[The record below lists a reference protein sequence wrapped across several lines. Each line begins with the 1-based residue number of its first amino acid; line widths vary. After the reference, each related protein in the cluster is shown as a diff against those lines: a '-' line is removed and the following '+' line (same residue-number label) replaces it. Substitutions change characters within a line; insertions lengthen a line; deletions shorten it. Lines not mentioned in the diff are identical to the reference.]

1 LIPVLHALALVLALA
16 PSARGRTRA
25 RVDGGPKSTSLR
37 GEVDL
42 EGAHGLALL
51 PPEPGPPAGPHAA
64 ARKVSIARAE
74 GGVRITATWTLAAT
88 KPGWYAATLLG
99 PGAHVER
106 ISIGG
111 ARATGAGGDAGTLAI
126 ARVDGR
132 STIELVAFVP
142 GDPARGP
149 VPISLAP
156 AVKGTIELVGLSGV
170 RLEEDGGL
178 PVPRRGAIHFGAPEA
193 IVLAPAPAKPKDDG
207 APVVVGQ
214 VGLGVTVGDA
224 EIRTHARLRWEL
236 RRGQLAQVAVRV
248 TGAGDDLE
256 VTGPRVRKHER
267 TGDRIVVELDAAES
281 RRVDV
286 ELRWSKAT
294 PKGEAVV
301 DLPEIRLEDVAR
313 SELTVEIAR
322 DGDIDVLPELAG
334 WTATAPQAMPA
345 WGRDLIEGSATAA
358 FRAKGDAAPGKL
370 ALLRFVPVAGPP
382 AVIQRALVRIAATA
396 EGRALVQVR
405 WELANERKAQL
416 RMGLPKGATLL
427 SIEAA
432 GRDVR
437 PARDGDTWLVPVPR
451 SLETVEG
458 LVDVPVVATMLL
470 ARAPWDARE
479 RREIELPTVDVPIGE
494 VTVELQL
501 PRGYKSRMKVGDYGV
516 RSNRRIE
523 TRPKI
528 ERKRAYGPGKGKHK
542 VADGTN
548 APPPV
553 ADPSAADVT
562 ATGGKD
568 ELERAAADRILR
580 EATDAYQQNDFDKAQ
595 GKLDEL
601 RTRGLEDDDA
611 ERIQSNLDIL
621 NAEEPED
628 SVDPAKPAPVS
639 ETSVTFGAA
648 GSSEGRRKAAVVRR
662 VREQAKARSGKKVA
676 EQRDRR
682 DKAKR
687 LRSEGKYEEAKQE
700 YREALKVT
708 KELKKLEQDES
719 TAYDFDE
726 DALEGELEEVETE
739 SKNAASM
746 QKLVD
751 PSWLSIGEP
760 AEHGFAAL
768 ALGREAVA
776 MPPPS
781 EIIEVPPLDDG
792 PRVLMPSTT
801 GGDTIVY
808 GFELWAEGTRHALV
822 VRARRRLELPP
833 R

>member
-1 LIPVLHALALVLALA
+1 MLHALALVLALA

-25 RVDGGPKSTSLR
+25 RTAPSAPPLR

-42 EGAHGLALL
+42 EGAHGLSLL

-64 ARKVSIARAE
+64 ERTISIAAAP
-74 GGVRITATWTLAAT
+74 GGVRITATWTLEAT
-88 KPGWYAATLLG
+88 KPGWYADTLLG

-142 GDPARGP
+142 GDPTRGP
-149 VPISLAP
+149 LPIALAP
-156 AVKGTIELVGLSGV
+156 AVRGTIRLVDLAGV
-170 RLEEDGGL
+170 RLEQGGGV
-178 PVPRRGAIHFGAPEA
+178 PAPRRGGVHFGAPA
-193 IVLAPAPAKPKDDG
+193 SIVLAPAPPKEKDDG

-236 RRGQLAQVAVRV
+236 RRGQLAQVAMRV
-248 TGAGDDLE
+248 AGAGDDLE

-267 TGDRIVVELDAAES
+267 SGDRIVVELDSEES
-281 RRVDV
+281 RRVDL

-301 DLPEIRLEDVAR
+301 ELPEIRLEGVER

-322 DGDIDVLPELAG
+322 DGDIDVLPDLRG
-334 WTATAPQAMPA
+334 WIATAPQAMPT

-358 FRAKGDAAPGKL
+358 FRAKGDAAAGKL

-382 AVIQRALVRIAATA
+382 AVIQRAHVRIAATA
-396 EGRALVQVR
+396 EGRALMQVR

-416 RMGLPKGATLL
+416 RVGLPEGATLL
-427 SIEAA
+427 AIEAA

-437 PARDGDTWLVPVPR
+437 PAKDGATWLVPVPR

-470 ARAPWDARE
+470 ARAPWSGRE
-479 RREIELPTVDVPIGE
+479 RRELELPTVDVPIGE
-494 VTVELQL
+494 VEVQLQL
-501 PRGYKSRMKVGDYGV
+501 PRGYKARMKVGDYGV
-516 RSNRRIE
+516 RSVHRVVTRPRIE
-523 TRPKI
+523 H
-528 ERKRAYGPGKGKHK
+528 KRARGQMRWKSGKAGPAMNMPE
-542 VADGTN
+542 VAT
-548 APPPV
+548 P
-553 ADPSAADVT
+553 AASDV
-562 ATGGKD
+562 GGKD
-568 ELERAAADRILR
+568 ELERATADRILR

-601 RTRGLEDDDA
+601 RTRGLESDDA
-611 ERIQSNLDIL
+611 ARIQSNLDIV

-628 SVDPAKPAPVS
+628 MPAPDAAAP
-639 ETSVTFGAA
+639 VTATTGASFA
-648 GSSEGRRKAAVVRR
+648 TDVEGRRKASIVRR
-662 VREQAKARSGKKVA
+662 VRDQAKARSGKKVA

-682 DKAKR
+682 EKAKR
-687 LRSEGKYEEAKQE
+687 LRSEGKFDAAKQE

-719 TAYDFDE
+719 TVYDFDE
-726 DALEGELEEVETE
+726 DAIEGELEEVEAE
-739 SKNAASM
+739 SKAAESM

-768 ALGREAVA
+768 AWQPVA
-776 MPPPS
+776 MS
-781 EIIEVPPLDDG
+781 SSVTEVPPTGDG

-808 GFELWAEGTRHALV
+808 GFELWAESTRHALV

>member
-1 LIPVLHALALVLALA
+1 MSPLLHALALVLALA
-16 PSARGRTRA
+16 PSARERA
-25 RVDGGPKSTSLR
+25 RARTTAADPKLR

-64 ARKVSIARAE
+64 ERTISIAPAA

-99 PGAHVER
+99 PGAHVEA
-106 ISIGG
+106 ISIDG

-142 GDPARGP
+142 GDPAREP
-149 VPISLAP
+149 LPIALAP
-156 AVKGTIELVGLSGV
+156 AVKGTIELVDMPGLRV
-170 RLEEDGGL
+170 LLDGGV
-178 PVPRRGAIHFGAPEA
+178 PAPRRGAIHFGAPAA
-193 IVLAPAPAKPKDDG
+193 IVLAPAPPKGKDDG

-214 VGLGVTVGDA
+214 IGLGVTVGDA

-236 RRGQLAQVAVRV
+236 RRGQLSQVAVLV
-248 TGAGDDLE
+248 KGASDDLE

-286 ELRWSKAT
+286 ELRWSTAT

-301 DLPEIRLEDVAR
+301 ELPEIRLEDVAR
-313 SELTVEIAR
+313 SELTVEVAR
-322 DGDIDVLPELAG
+322 DGDIDVLPDLQG
-334 WTATAPQAMPA
+334 WTATAPQAMPT

-358 FRAKGDAAPGKL
+358 FRSKGDAAAGKL

-382 AVIQRALVRIAATA
+382 AVIQRARVRIAATA
-396 EGRALVQVR
+396 EGRALLQVR
-405 WELANERKAQL
+405 WELANERKPQL
-416 RMGLPKGATLL
+416 RVRLPKGATLL
-427 SIEAA
+427 AIEAA

-437 PARDGDTWLVPVPR
+437 PAKDGDTWLVPVPR

-470 ARAPWDARE
+470 SRAPWGARE
-479 RREIELPTVDVPIGE
+479 RTEIDLPTVDVPIGE
-494 VTVELQL
+494 IEVELQL
-501 PRGYKSRMKVGDYGV
+501 PRGYKSRVKAGDFGV
-516 RSNRRIE
+516 RSVHRITSARMERR
-523 TRPKI
+523 RW
-528 ERKRAYGPGKGKHK
+528 RGPAKKK
-542 VADGTN
+542 VAGADTAAAN
-548 APPPV
+548 APATV
-553 ADPSAADVT
+553 ADPNASADA
-562 ATGGKD
+562 
-568 ELERAAADRILR
+568 ELERATADRIMR
-580 EATDAYQQNDFDKAQ
+580 EATDAYQRNDFDKAQ

-601 RTRGLEDDDA
+601 RTRGIEEDDA
-611 ERIQSNLDIL
+611 ARLQSNLDIV
-621 NAEEPED
+621 NAEEPPPEATKAAEAMPI
-628 SVDPAKPAPVS
+628 SG
-639 ETSVTFGAA
+639 VTFGA
-648 GSSEGRRKAAVVRR
+648 SIEGRRKASVVRR

-682 DKAKR
+682 EKAKR
-687 LRSEGKYEEAKQE
+687 LRSEGKYDEAKQE

-726 DALEGELEEVETE
+726 DALEGELEEVEAE
-739 SKNAASM
+739 SAAAASM

-768 ALGREAVA
+768 AWASVEL
-776 MPPPS
+776 PSS
-781 EIIEVPPLDDG
+781 EITEVPPLDDG

-808 GFELWAEGTRHALV
+808 RFELWAENTRHALV

>member
-1 LIPVLHALALVLALA
+1 MSPLLHALAFVLALA

-25 RVDGGPKSTSLR
+25 RTSPSAAPLR

-42 EGAHGLALL
+42 EGAHGLSLL

-64 ARKVSIARAE
+64 ERTISIAAAP
-74 GGVRITATWTLAAT
+74 GGVRITATWTLEAS
-88 KPGWYAATLLG
+88 KPGWYADTLLG

-132 STIELVAFVP
+132 STIELVAFVS
-142 GDPARGP
+142 GDPTRGP
-149 VPISLAP
+149 LPIVLAP
-156 AVKGTIELVGLSGV
+156 AVRGTIRLVDLAGV
-170 RLEEDGGL
+170 RLELDGGV
-178 PVPRRGAIHFGAPEA
+178 PAPRRGGVHFGAPPS
-193 IVLAPAPAKPKDDG
+193 IVLAPAPPKAKDDG

-236 RRGQLAQVAVRV
+236 RRGQLAQVAMRV
-248 TGAGDDLE
+248 VGAGDDLE

-267 TGDRIVVELDAAES
+267 TGDRIVVELDGEES
-281 RRVDV
+281 RRVDL

-294 PKGEAVV
+294 PKGEAVL
-301 DLPEIRLEDVAR
+301 DLPEIRLEGVER

-322 DGDIDVLPELAG
+322 DGDIDVLPDLRG
-334 WTATAPQAMPA
+334 WIATAPQAMPT
-345 WGRDLIEGSATAA
+345 WGRDLIEGSATAG

-382 AVIQRALVRIAATA
+382 AVIQRAHVRIAATA
-396 EGRALVQVR
+396 EGRALMQVR

-416 RMGLPKGATLL
+416 RVGLPEGATLL
-427 SIEAA
+427 AIEAA

-437 PARDGDTWLVPVPR
+437 PAKDGATWLVPVPR

-470 ARAPWDARE
+470 ARAPWSGRE
-479 RREIELPTVDVPIGE
+479 RRELELPTVDVPIGE
-494 VTVELQL
+494 VEVELQL

-516 RSNRRIE
+516 RSVHRAVTRPRIE
-523 TRPKI
+523 H
-528 ERKRAYGPGKGKHK
+528 KRARPAMRWKSGK
-542 VADGTN
+542 ASGTS
-548 APPPV
+548 APMSMPEV
-553 ADPSAADVT
+553 ADPNASDK
-562 ATGGKD
+562 GGKD
-568 ELERAAADRILR
+568 ELERATADRILR
-580 EATDAYQQNDFDKAQ
+580 EATDAYQQNDFETAQ

-601 RTRGLEDDDA
+601 RARGIEDGDA
-611 ERIQSNLDIL
+611 ARIQSNLDIV
-621 NAEEPED
+621 NADEPED
-628 SVDPAKPAPVS
+628 TPAPDAPPAAMPVS
-639 ETSVTFGAA
+639 GTTFGADL
-648 GSSEGRRKAAVVRR
+648 EGRRKASIVRR
-662 VREQAKARSGKKVA
+662 VRDQAKARSGKKVA

-682 DKAKR
+682 EKAKR
-687 LRSEGKYEEAKQE
+687 LRSEGKFDAAKQE

-719 TAYDFDE
+719 TVYDFDE
-726 DALEGELEEVETE
+726 DAIEGELEEVEAE
-739 SKNAASM
+739 SKAAESM

-768 ALGREAVA
+768 ALAWTPVAV
-776 MPPPS
+776 PPAPT
-781 EIIEVPPLDDG
+781 ITEVPPLDDG

-808 GFELWAEGTRHALV
+808 RFELWAENTRHALV